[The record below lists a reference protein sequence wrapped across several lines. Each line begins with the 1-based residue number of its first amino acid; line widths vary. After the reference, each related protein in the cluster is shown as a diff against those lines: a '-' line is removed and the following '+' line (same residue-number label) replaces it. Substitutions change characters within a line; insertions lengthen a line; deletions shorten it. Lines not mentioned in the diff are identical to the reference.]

1 MTWLAGL
8 AGVAVAGGL
17 LLIAAG
23 LYGSAAPPAR
33 RRQGASRRVRALL
46 APPGGHRSRRR
57 QLELVA
63 GAAAGLLVLL
73 ISGVPVPA
81 LVAAAVVGGIPALLR
96 SVARSSAEIA
106 RLEALQ
112 TWVRRLSDLLTTNS
126 ELTKML
132 TESARTAP
140 PAIAAP
146 LADLAARIEAGW
158 SAEPALRMLADDLGS
173 ATGDMVVSALIL
185 GMRDRGGGLA
195 EVLTRLADGVANDV
209 NARRSI
215 ESDREKPRS
224 TARIVILITLGV
236 AAWMAVFNP
245 GFLAPYSSPVGQVT
259 LAVVCLYMAACLLW
273 LKRLASNPPE
283 PRFLNVGGT
292 S

>member
-8 AGVAVAGGL
+8 AGVAVTGGL
-17 LLIAAG
+17 LLLGAG
-23 LYGSAAPPAR
+23 LHGSTSPPRA
-33 RRQGASRRVRALL
+33 RQGGGRRVRALL
-46 APPGGHRSRRR
+46 APPAGHRSRRR
-57 QLELVA
+57 QLELIA

-73 ISGVPVPA
+73 ISALPVPA
-81 LVAAAVVGGIPALLR
+81 LAVAALVIGIPALLR
-96 SVARSSAEIA
+96 SVAGGSAEIA

-146 LADLAARIEAGW
+146 LADLAVRLDAGW
-158 SAEPALRMLADDLGS
+158 SAEPALRMLADDLDS

-195 EVLTRLADGVANDV
+195 EVLTRMADGVASDV
-209 NARRSI
+209 SARRAI

-236 AAWMAVFNP
+236 TAYMTVFNP
-245 GFLAPYSSPVGQVT
+245 GFLAPYSSPVGQIA

-273 LKRLASNPPE
+273 LKRLASDPPE
-283 PRFLNVGGT
+283 PRFLNVGGA